1 MPRIPSLTL
10 RVGQQFGR
18 LTITSLL
25 GTFSSCTCA
34 CGGSAT
40 VRNDRLRSGKT
51 QSCGCLLVE
60 RNAAAKKPV
69 PPPTPRRSKPSRNE
83 QKLRAVYWAM
93 MGRCHNPN
101 NKDYARY
108 GARGIEVCLSW
119 RGSIDAFLQD
129 MMPTYRPGLWLER
142 EDNDLG
148 YSPDNC
154 VFRTPFNQSCNRR
167 NTLTFPNGVALPTW
181 CRHHSVDYQRAYR
194 NFCRLRGVLGRTPN
208 QAELT
213 TALQGIE

>member
-1 MPRIPSLTL
+1 MPRIPSITI
-10 RVGQQFGR
+10 RIGQQFGR
-18 LTITSLL
+18 LTVTSIL
-25 GTFSSCTCA
+25 GVFSSCICS
-34 CGGSAT
+34 CGGTVT

-51 QSCGCLLVE
+51 KSCGCLLRE
-60 RNAAAKKPV
+60 MNAAAKKPPALPN
-69 PPPTPRRSKPSRNE
+69 PPPAKPSPNE

-93 MGRCHNPN
+93 MGRCHNPS
-101 NKDYARY
+101 NKDFARY
-108 GARGIEVCLSW
+108 GGRGIEVCLRWQS
-119 RGSIDAFLQD
+119 SIDAFLED
-129 MMPTYRPGLWLER
+129 MMPSYRSGLWLER

-154 VFRTPFNQSCNRR
+154 VFRTPFKQSCNRR
-167 NTLTFPNGVALPTW
+167 NTITFPNGATLPTW
-181 CRHHSVDYQRAYR
+181 CRHHGVDYQRAYR